1 MRTKTI
7 LTMAALSVASIAT
20 AVAQTVYSVNAVGY
34 VNVTVPAG
42 KFALLANPLNQV
54 VSGAPSNTLSNV
66 LPGVPNNTVVYV
78 FNSATGAFDLA
89 TFRTATSSWTGP
101 GATAVLDPGKGFF
114 VKNAGT
120 ADLPIT
126 FVGEVPQGTNL
137 VVTVPAG
144 FSLIGSIVPQ
154 AGKLETD
161 LKFPAAN
168 TDKAYLF
175 DTASQSYQIFT
186 RRGAANW
193 SGVTGVTEPALA
205 VAQGFFYQAA
215 AATTWTRSF
224 NVNQ

>member
-7 LTMAALSVASIAT
+7 LTMAALSVASLAT

-42 KFALLANPLNQV
+42 KFALLANPLNQPTNNL
-54 VSGAPSNTLSNV
+54 PSV
-66 LPGVPNNTVVYV
+66 LPGVPAGTIVYI
-78 FNSATGAFDLA
+78 FNSAGAFDVA
-89 TFRTATSSWTGP
+89 TARAGGLWTGTGAADLINP
-101 GATAVLDPGKGFF
+101 GAGFF

-120 ADLPIT
+120 ADMTIT

-137 VVTVPAG
+137 TVAIPAG
-144 FSLIGSIVPQ
+144 FSLISSIVPQ

-161 LKFPAAN
+161 LKFPAAVN
-168 TDKAYLF
+168 DKAYLF
-175 DTASQSYQIFT
+175 DSGTQNYTIFT
-186 RRGAANW
+186 RRAGGAW
-193 SGVTGVTEPALA
+193 TGGTGEPALA
-205 VAQGFFYQAA
+205 VAQGMFYQAV